1 VLFASFCRIGYGNQ
15 APVTTEGRV
24 LIVTAGLLSILLFA
38 VVLGGSG
45 FIISAIFDDMM
56 SRIHLSFLTW
66 PSVGCLLWGS
76 CWIAWMLG
84 IGYSADE
91 FWRLR
96 LGDED
101 FANNEDIFWFAF
113 ISTTTVGLG
122 DFYLQPEVTF
132 ASDVL
137 QFSLM
142 FLVGF
147 VFLASFLGKIS
158 EGIASLAPNLGGR
171 LPARLAATNFCVCKP
186 SDFGVHATKHEKEE
200 KEKAEA
206 GEKRIKTLQELLD
219 AEADTERNSQS
230 FQVEEKL
237 LKGLLERIQAKL
249 EHEATLL
256 DLDDNVLKNILRY
269 ETSEELVAV
278 GECNTKLST
287 LSNEVKEEK
296 LEKTGD
302 YREGVHSNSL
312 IVGEMGSESEQD
324 PGLSLIRD
332 LDVIFA

>member
-1 VLFASFCRIGYGNQ
+1 
-15 APVTTEGRV
+15 
-24 LIVTAGLLSILLFA
+24 
-38 VVLGGSG
+38 
-45 FIISAIFDDMM
+45 
-56 SRIHLSFLTW
+56 
-66 PSVGCLLWGS
+66 
-76 CWIAWMLG
+76 MLG

>member
-1 VLFASFCRIGYGNQ
+1 MIAIG
-15 APVTTEGRV
+15 
-24 LIVTAGLLSILLFA
+24 I
-38 VVLGGSG
+38 
-45 FIISAIFDDMM
+45 
-56 SRIHLSFLTW
+56 
-66 PSVGCLLWGS
+66 
-76 CWIAWMLG
+76 
-84 IGYSADE
+84 SADE
-91 FWRLR
+91 FWKLR
-96 LGDED
+96 LGDDD
-101 FANNEDIFWFAF
+101 FANNEDVLWFAF

-147 VFLASFLGKIS
+147 VFLASFLNKIS

-171 LPARLAATNFCVCKP
+171 LPARLAATNFCICKP
-186 SDFGVHATKHEKEE
+186 SDFGVHATKHEEDE
-200 KEKAEA
+200 KEKAQA
-206 GEKRIKTLQELLD
+206 GERRIKTLQKLLD
-219 AEADTERNSQS
+219 EEAETERDSQS

-237 LKGLLERIQAKL
+237 LKELLERIQAKL

-287 LSNEVKEEK
+287 LSVEVKEEK
-296 LEKTGD
+296 LKKTGEN
-302 YREGVHSNSL
+302 RAGVHSNSL
-312 IVGEMGSESEQD
+312 IVGEIGNESEQD
-324 PGLSLIRD
+324 PGLSLIHD
-332 LDVIFA
+332 LDVIFD